1 MAESQEA
8 REVHRFITRVL
19 ITAAIIALF
28 ALAWY
33 LRGLLLLL
41 FGSVLVSVLLR
52 LIAKPIHTQFRVT
65 NGIALAIAALLVLA
79 VIGLIFWFFGAE
91 ISRQTEELEVM
102 LPNAWQSFQ
111 ARLDAVGW
119 GDSLRQGVENFRA
132 SALTSFGRFALSVTN
147 GIGDTILAIAGGIY
161 LAAQPHL
168 YKTGL
173 LKLIPP
179 DHRDVTSDALDCADL
194 GLALWL
200 RGRMVSMLVVG
211 MLTAIGLYI
220 IGVPS
225 WLSLGLLS
233 GLLEFIP
240 FLGPLISAV
249 PAVLL
254 ALAHSPQ
261 AALWTIGLYLLVQQ
275 LEGNL
280 IEPMIQQRAVRIP
293 PLLLLFS
300 IITWALLFGIG
311 GIVVAA
317 PLTVVVFMLVKR
329 LYVREALG
337 TPTPL
342 PTDPSY

>member
-19 ITAAIIALF
+19 ITAAIVALF

-41 FGSVLVSVLLR
+41 FGSVLVSVILR

-65 NGIALAIAALLVLA
+65 SGIALAIAALLVLA
-79 VIGLIFWFFGAE
+79 VIGLIFWLFGAE

-102 LPNAWQSFQ
+102 LPRAWQSFQ
-111 ARLDAVGW
+111 ARLDAAGW
-119 GDSLRQGVENFRA
+119 GDSFRQGVENFRA
-132 SALTSFGRFALSVTN
+132 SALTTFGRFALSVTN
-147 GIGDTILAIAGGIY
+147 GIGDTILAIVGGIY

-173 LKLIPP
+173 LKLIPS
-179 DHRDVTSDALDCADL
+179 DHRDVASDALDCADL

-211 MLTAIGLYI
+211 MLTAVGLYI

-261 AALWTIGLYLLVQQ
+261 AALWTIALYLLVQQ

-280 IEPMIQQRAVRIP
+280 IGPLMRQR
-293 PLLLLFS
+293 
-300 IITWALLFGIG
+300 
-311 GIVVAA
+311 
-317 PLTVVVFMLVKR
+317 
-329 LYVREALG
+329 
-337 TPTPL
+337 
-342 PTDPSY
+342 